1 MVATAQQT
9 PELNDLRWL
18 VDEAVP
24 GDSLLFFY
32 SRMEKSGET
41 CGLQQRNLGFHGDLM
56 TFYGISRVYHSDKGD
71 RTFFHTDGSLLGG
84 VCSLYLRS

>member
-9 PELNDLRWL
+9 PGLNDLRWL

-56 TFYGISRVYHSDKGD
+56 TFYGI
-71 RTFFHTDGSLLGG
+71 F
-84 VCSLYLRS
+84 